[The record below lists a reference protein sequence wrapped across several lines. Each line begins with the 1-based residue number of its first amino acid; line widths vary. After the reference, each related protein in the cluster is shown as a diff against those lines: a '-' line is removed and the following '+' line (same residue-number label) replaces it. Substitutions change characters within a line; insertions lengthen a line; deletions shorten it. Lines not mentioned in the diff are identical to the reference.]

1 MISADPCLRQGRGGA
16 WDRRRREACRWLCTG
31 FALAIAD
38 WACHRFFGR
47 LGHKVIGLT
56 ACNPDVWLPSN
67 PSRQGTAATG
77 CRLWHNGLFFTG
89 FQSGRLA
96 ALKRFR
102 RGTVATGSAR
112 GFKTWLFTVSG
123 RLWHNGLRFNGFH
136 SGRLAALKPSPAG
149 YGCHWLQALAQWAV
163 FYRLSIR
170 TFGRP
175 QTLPGGVRLPLALL
189 GASKLGFSPFPAGS
203 GTMGC
208 VSTPVT
214 PDVWPPSNPPRQG
227 TAATGSARGF
237 KTWLFTVSGRL
248 WHNGLRFNGFHS
260 GRLAALKPSP
270 AGYGC
275 HWLQALAQWAV
286 FYRLSIRT
294 FGRPQTLPGGVRLP
308 LALLGASK
316 LGFSPFPAGSGTMG
330 CVLTAF
336 NPDVWPPSNPSRR
349 GTVATGSARGLKTW
363 LFTVSG
369 RLWHNGLCFNA
380 CHSGRLAALKPSP
393 AGYGCHWLQ
402 ALAQWAVFYRLS
414 IRTFGRP
421 QTLPAGYGCH
431 WLC

>member
-1 MISADPCLRQGRGGA
+1 MGCFPLALLGA
-16 WDRRRREACRWLCTG
+16 SKLG
-31 FALAIAD
+31 FSPFPAGSGTMG
-38 WACHRFFGR
+38 C
-47 LGHKVIGLT
+47 VLT
-56 ACNPDVWLPSN
+56 AFNPDVWPPSN
-67 PSRQGTAATG
+67 PSRRGTVATG
-77 CRLWHNGLFFTG
+77 SARGLKTWLFTVSGRLWHNGLRFNG
-89 FQSGRLA
+89 FRSGRLA
-96 ALKRFR
+96 ALKPSPAGYGCHWLQALAQWAYFYRLSIRTFGRPQTLPGGVRLPVALRGASKLGPLAAGFGTRGCFLPAFNPDVWPPSNASR

-123 RLWHNGLRFNGFH
+123 RLWHNGLRFNGFR

-175 QTLPGGVRLPLALL
+175 QTLPGGVRL
-189 GASKLGFSPFPAGS
+189 
-203 GTMGC
+203 T
-208 VSTPVT
+208 
-214 PDVWPPSNPPRQG
+214 
-227 TAATGSARGF
+227 TGSARGL

-248 WHNGLRFNGFHS
+248 RHNGLCFNACHS

-336 NPDVWPPSNPSRR
+336 NPDVWPPSNPPWQ
-349 GTVATGSARGLKTW
+349 GTVAS
-363 LFTVSG
+363 VS
-369 RLWHNGLCFNA
+369 HCLC
-380 CHSGRLAALKPSP
+380 
-393 AGYGCHWLQ
+393 
-402 ALAQWAVFYRLS
+402 
-414 IRTFGRP
+414 
-421 QTLPAGYGCH
+421 
-431 WLC
+431 